1 MCDSVEGTEWFQNLG
16 IFTLDELLEI
26 DKKTNKSVFHWR
38 RMKFRHGIIK
48 RLRGNKK
55 VDHQYFIPTLI
66 IIMLNFIR
74 HQQKADLLKKSFR
87 KFSANGLSS
96 AYTWV
101 GEVLTANKA
110 AGAMMFTGSVLYGLV
125 RADIYSF
132 KTDLRGEMSA
142 SEARLKADMSAS
154 EMRMKAD
161 MDVMKADIKGD
172 MSASEMRMKAD
183 IITMK
188 ADIKGDMSASEARVK
203 ADLKASEDRVMAK
216 IEEVFSKK

>member
-1 MCDSVEGTEWFQNLG
+1 MTVPGIPRAKLINLQHKQQQNHPTFSV
-16 IFTLDELLEI
+16 
-26 DKKTNKSVFHWR
+26 
-38 RMKFRHGIIK
+38 
-48 RLRGNKK
+48 
-55 VDHQYFIPTLI
+55 
-66 IIMLNFIR
+66 IMLNFIR
-74 HQQKADLLKKSFR
+74 RQQKTELLKTSFM

-101 GEVLTANKA
+101 GEILTANKA

-154 EMRMKAD
+154 E
-161 MDVMKADIKGD
+161 V
-172 MSASEMRMKAD
+172 
-183 IITMK
+183 
-188 ADIKGDMSASEARVK
+188 RVK

>member
-1 MCDSVEGTEWFQNLG
+1 M
-16 IFTLDELLEI
+16 
-26 DKKTNKSVFHWR
+26 
-38 RMKFRHGIIK
+38 
-48 RLRGNKK
+48 
-55 VDHQYFIPTLI
+55 
-66 IIMLNFIR
+66 
-74 HQQKADLLKKSFR
+74 

-96 AYTWV
+96 AYSWV

-110 AGAMMFTGSVLYGLV
+110 AGAMMLTGSVLYGLV

-142 SEARLKADMSAS
+142 SEARLKADMI
-154 EMRMKAD
+154 
-161 MDVMKADIKGD
+161 VMKADIKGD
-172 MSASEMRMKAD
+172 MIASEMRMKAD

-203 ADLKASEDRVMAK
+203 ADFKASEDRVMAK